1 MSLGPR
7 PSRTLEVTQNSVLG
21 DPHSVQCHRAG
32 CRGQEHDGGEG
43 QTLMGVKVVGK

>member
-21 DPHSVQCHRAG
+21 DLHNVQRHQAG
-32 CRGQEHDGGEG
+32 GRGRSGMEG
-43 QTLMGVKVVGK
+43 RDIPLWE